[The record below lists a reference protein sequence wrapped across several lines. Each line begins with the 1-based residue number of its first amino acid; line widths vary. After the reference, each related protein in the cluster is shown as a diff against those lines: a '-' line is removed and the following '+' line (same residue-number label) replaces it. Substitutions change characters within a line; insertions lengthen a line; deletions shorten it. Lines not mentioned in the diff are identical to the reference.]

1 MRPGGTKPGFPQHFH
16 SQLLILWKDPFFPN
30 RWFTRA
36 LLEFLNLVKMGLTSI
51 FHQFHHDS

>member
-36 LLEFLNLVKMGLTSI
+36 LLEFLSGENGTHLNLPS
-51 FHQFHHDS
+51 